1 LALFACLK
9 IGKIVPMVRTIRYSL
24 FSAFIILCASCS
36 DLLFPGKAGF
46 KKTSYILPPGAI
58 ITTQTFTLV
67 GGFKIPAEFTSSGI
81 GLVTNSAGETI
92 KIVVG
97 NHTYEQAMSVY
108 DIRGKQINIALTNYL
123 QLTKEVTLTRA
134 NLFPY
139 WDNRHDLR
147 DYFITSSANGVH
159 NRICGVGRM
168 YYNTNPQLT
177 TNIHCTQVNDNFTSI
192 GNAEKIPVN
201 IPEQWVTGFGG
212 SETRLWGGAYDSGQG
227 TTMGPVLASRADNG
241 QWNILYR
248 APDLG
253 NFSNAIPLL
262 PRPQGYNCT
271 DGNSW
276 VCHAPIPF
284 APTNDVYGVWTT
296 ERIAGGGVEIG
307 DVAMILP
314 TLGFGERN
322 YANQSYTFGP
332 ANLDKSYAYY
342 FRKNANG
349 KYEFLNYDDWP
360 FSNQGENIIGMKIG
374 KLEGRSGLYLFVV
387 RSNAYY
393 YGLYKAGSVV
403 DIFKI
408 SAQ

>member
-1 LALFACLK
+1 MMNS
-9 IGKIVPMVRTIRYSL
+9 ITNIRPG
-24 FSAFIILCASCS
+24 
-36 DLLFPGKAGF
+36 DLLLRPEALG
-46 KKTSYILPPGAI
+46 LL
-58 ITTQTFTLV
+58 QHV
-67 GGFKIPAEFTSSGI
+67 G
-81 GLVTNSAGETI
+81 
-92 KIVVG
+92 VV
-97 NHTYEQAMSVY
+97 
-108 DIRGKQINIALTNYL
+108 IAPDRVL
-123 QLTKEVTLTRA
+123 QNTRA
-134 NLFPY
+134 SGEHVTTLQGFSGGKPISVRRS
-139 WDNRHDLR
+139 DVRPAIVL
-147 DYFITSSANGVH
+147 AGAEAVLA
-159 NRICGVGRM
+159 
-168 YYNTNPQLT
+168 NPQPYDPVL
-177 TNIHCTQVNDNFTSI
+177 NNCTQVNNNFTSI

-212 SETRLWGGAYDSGQG
+212 TETRLWGGAYDSGQG

-271 DGNSW
+271 DGDSW

-284 APTNDVYGVWTT
+284 APTNDVFGVWTT

-314 TLGFGERN
+314 TLGFGDRN

-360 FSNQGENIIGMKIG
+360 FSYPGENIIGMKIG

-393 YGLYKAGSVV
+393 YGIYKTGSVV

-408 SAQ
+408 TTQ